1 MDIYEAT
8 QALLTEAA
16 PGANVTHILLQYDE
30 QTDQFSLPAFPAV
43 TYLYS
48 SLQPL
53 VNHDGGTSM
62 NRVQLDVDVWGDLED
77 VSRYAD
83 LINNAINGQRVTV
96 ENVEFTVVATQ
107 DTRDI
112 YELGMDFNHRALKY
126 AGIVIIGEGKEDD
139 SR

>member
-30 QTDQFSLPAFPAV
+30 QTDQFALPAFPAV

-48 SLQPL
+48 SLKPI

-62 NRVQLDVDVWGDLED
+62 IRVQLDVDIWGDLED
-77 VSRYAD
+77 VSKYAD
-83 LINNAINGQRVTV
+83 MVNDAINGQRVTV
-96 ENVEFTVVATQ
+96 ENVVFTVVASP
-107 DTRDI
+107 DSRDI
-112 YELGMDFNHRALKY
+112 YDLGMDFSHRAMKY
-126 AGIVIIGEGKEDD
+126 AGIVTVGKEQQDD